1 MADNYDELRSITDQF
16 KQNIRDAN
24 DALKQT
30 RSIVDESLKPFE
42 SLLDI
47 AEKLNDHKRG
57 ENKLSSKQ
65 LQDLSLRVAKEKEN
79 LSNSQRSLATRL
91 AQLTAEK
98 TKQEQILATNHGN
111 SKAYRD
117 ARKALSEVTDEIRQ
131 NQMAQ
136 SDLAGQIQ
144 DTDEEVK
151 KLEKSLEKAAK
162 KAKGFEV
169 LNNVGDALSKI
180 QTPLD
185 GLLSPMRLLNQLI
198 NFMVGGIIE
207 YDKRLGDTATS
218 MNLTYGEADKTNKA
232 MVAFAKSTKSAYDNS
247 EDLNKTVVELNKN
260 LGTSIKFEQ
269 LTGALKEDVAL
280 MSQLENIA
288 GLTAEESQGI
298 LKYTLAT
305 GQQATQA
312 TKDLMANY
320 KVAGLK
326 RGVVL
331 NEKDAL
337 KEISKLSNLIKL
349 STAGGAAGLAKA
361 VASAKALGT
370 DLNKVNDIAG
380 SILNF
385 EESIEAELSAELL
398 TGKDLNLEKARQAAL
413 NNDLA
418 TLSDEIAKNVGSAA
432 KFAKMNRIQQ
442 EQIAKAVGMTASE
455 LADTLTNQE
464 ALKNMGAA
472 TVEEAQKKF
481 DLLVQ
486 QHGMEKAMEIMG
498 ENALT
503 RQFQQAN
510 IQKEAEQAQKRAN
523 DLMIE
528 ALGSMEAH
536 KESFKKVLNFVLSII
551 DKLHVFKGL
560 IIAIGAIMAAKFVA
574 QIGMAAVSFAA
585 QLASARAMSV
595 ALKQQSSAMD
605 PLLAKQA
612 ALTAAQ
618 VAGAEAVSFGTV
630 TVAILAGLAAVGT
643 AMAAFSLMSDGV
655 VKPTSSSGFGD
666 RVLFG
671 PEGAIS
677 FNNKDTIV
685 AGTDLFKAN
694 DMVSAPAGNININ
707 QSSNNSKDI
716 AELKGAIMALAARPV
731 DVAID
736 GVKVIE
742 ATTGAQPNTQGVESA
757 KNSYRI
763 Q

>member
-30 RSIVDESLKPFE
+30 RSIVNESLKPFE

-47 AEKLNDHKRG
+47 AEKLNDHKRE

-79 LSNSQRSLATRL
+79 LANSQRSLATRL

-98 TKQEQILATNHGN
+98 TKQEQILAANHGN

-144 DTDEEVK
+144 DTDEEVN
-151 KLEKSLEKAAK
+151 KLEKSLKKAAAQ
-162 KAKGFEV
+162 AKLIEV
-169 LNNVGDALSKI
+169 GKGIGNQLDKI
-180 QTPLD
+180 STPLD
-185 GLLSPMRLLNQLI
+185 GMLNPLQLI
-198 NFMVGGIIE
+198 NTLIRFIFGTIVE
-207 YDKRLGDTATS
+207 VDTQLGKAAKS
-218 MNLTYGEADKTNKA
+218 MNMTFQEAKNSRLEMSRMANASGDLLLNSKDLEETLIGVNE
-232 MVAFAKSTKSAYDNS
+232 SLGSA
-247 EDLNKTVVELNKN
+247 V
-260 LGTSIKFEQ
+260 KFEE
-269 LTGALKEDVAL
+269 LTPALKEDVVFL
-280 MSQLENIA
+280 SKMSHYA
-288 GLTAEESQGI
+288 GLTAEEANNI
-298 LKYTLAT
+298 AKLTLST
-305 GQQATQA
+305 GQGAEKF
-312 TKDLMANY
+312 TKELMGQV
-320 KVAGLK
+320 KISGIQK
-326 RGVVL
+326 GIML
-331 NEKDAL
+331 NEKTAL
-337 KEISKLSNLIKL
+337 KEISKTS
-349 STAGGAAGLAKA
+349 AAIQMSFHGSAKGLADAYAK
-361 VASAKALGT
+361 SKALGT
-370 DLNKVNDIAG
+370 SLDKVNDIAG
-380 SILNF
+380 SLLNF

-398 TGKDLNLEKARQAAL
+398 TGKDLNLEKARTAAL

-418 TLSDEIAKNVGSAA
+418 TVAEEIAKHTGGAA
-432 KFAKMNRIQQ
+432 GFAKMNRIQQ
-442 EQIAKAVGMTASE
+442 ESLAKSVGMTREE
-455 LADTLTNQE
+455 LAASLKEQE
-464 ALKNMGAA
+464 ALKNIGVASVEAAKEKYDKLRETMTAEEALKELGDEQLAKQFEQANVQEQLGAA
-472 TVEEAQKKF
+472 QLKMAEETMPKILSTLGTINANF
-481 DLLVQ
+481 D
-486 QHGMEKAMEIMG
+486 
-498 ENALT
+498 
-503 RQFQQAN
+503 
-510 IQKEAEQAQKRAN
+510 
-523 DLMIE
+523 
-528 ALGSMEAH
+528 SM
-536 KESFKKVLNFVLSII
+536 FKKVKDVIDRLGGMKTVLAVIGTLI
-551 DKLHVFKGL
+551 ALKIVKGIFDFITGASAAIKVL
-560 IIAIGAIMAAKFVA
+560 KEIKVMEKINAGIAIVRGAWQSVGGTPVVGPVLAGTAIAA
-574 QIGMAAVSFAA
+574 G
-585 QLASARAMSV
+585 
-595 ALKQQSSAMD
+595 
-605 PLLAKQA
+605 
-612 ALTAAQ
+612 
-618 VAGAEAVSFGTV
+618 
-630 TVAILAGLAAVGT
+630 LAGLY
-643 AMAAFSLMSDGV
+643 SLMSDGV
-655 VKPTSSSGFGD
+655 IKPTGGSGFGD